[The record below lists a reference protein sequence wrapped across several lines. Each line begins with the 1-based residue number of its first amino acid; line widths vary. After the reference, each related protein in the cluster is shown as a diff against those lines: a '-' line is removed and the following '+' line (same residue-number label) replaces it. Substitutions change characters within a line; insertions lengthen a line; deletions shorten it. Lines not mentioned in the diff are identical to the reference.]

1 MGRLSRSV
9 LISFALGAI
18 AAVGLAGPAAAQATG
33 SGYGVIAPTIVVSG
47 VSANTVHL
55 NCSGFQPGA
64 PIIVTAGVGLGT
76 VTADAA
82 GTCSQNFTIPCSIG
96 NGAHTISASGIAAN
110 GTSQTVST
118 QITLANCTVST
129 GKLAFTGSSSTF
141 PFVAAGVGLVLVG
154 SVLTVGMRRRRTAQT
169 LKV

>member
-1 MGRLSRSV
+1 

-18 AAVGLAGPAAAQATG
+18 AAVGLAGPAAAQTTG
-33 SGYGVIAPTIVVSG
+33 SAYGNIAPTIVVSG
-47 VSANTVHL
+47 VSANVA
-55 NCSGFQPGA
+55 NVSCAGFKPGA
-64 PIIVTAGVGLGT
+64 QITVTAGVVLGT
-76 VTADAA
+76 VTANAA

-96 NGAHTISASGIAAN
+96 NGTHTVSASGIAAN

-118 QITLANCTVST
+118 QITLSNCAVST

-154 SVLTVGMRRRRTAQT
+154 SVLTVGMRRRRTAHT

>member
-18 AAVGLAGPAAAQATG
+18 AAVGLAGPAAAQVSYPP
-33 SGYGVIAPTIVVSG
+33 SGPTIVVSG
-47 VSANTVHL
+47 VSANIANVS
-55 NCSGFQPGA
+55 CAGFRAGA
-64 PIIVTAGVGLGT
+64 QITVTAGVVLGT
-76 VTADAA
+76 VTANAA

-96 NGAHTISASGIAAN
+96 NGTHTVSASGIAAN

-118 QITLANCTVST
+118 QIVLSNCAVST

-154 SVLTVGMRRRRTAQT
+154 SVLTVGMRRRRSAHT